1 MERYLP
7 YFTAVQGAYE
17 LEIEGVIGKLLTS
30 WLAYEL
36 AGDDGP
42 LYGRGEQIYGLAGW
56 LYGIIYEW
64 SHLVGSFHYSLFDSA
79 SFCVEW
85 GSYLYVRIQSHHT

>member
-1 MERYLP
+1 MSVTSLILQRCR
-7 YFTAVQGAYE
+7 E
-17 LEIEGVIGKLLTS
+17 LTNFRLKVIGKLFTS

-42 LYGRGEQIYGLAGW
+42 LYGRGEQIYGLAGG